1 MPPAAGLRAHVEL
14 SRISGHVVGN
24 TYHGTKGETAP
35 RQPDNAIW
43 MLEQWQSTLPPPVQ
57 LGPDGLSND
66 PACCLLHMR
75 YNQLL
80 IVAIRPLF
88 YSAVKR
94 AVAERLMAQPPSAD
108 SNPHLKHLK
117 CCIDAA
123 ARNMRLAR
131 HVITIN
137 GHRKLLHAGLHFI
150 FNAAVCLILRSLVV
164 VRQDAEE
171 LHAAIGDVDFAID
184 RMREASTKGNSDGGR
199 SEQTLRDLRVLVG
212 RLTAAPAGSGSGSG
226 SGPASNPMML
236 GAGQALDPSMVGPLL
251 LSHENHDLLPP
262 MPIGE
267 DPVLYDELVTWMGD
281 DWPIY
286 NSYMNE

>member
-24 TYHGTKGETAP
+24 TYHGAKGEAAP

-43 MLEQWQSTLPPPVQ
+43 MLEQWQATLPPAVR
-57 LGPDGLSND
+57 LGPDGLSGD

-108 SNPHLKHLK
+108 SSPHLGHLRR
-117 CCIDAA
+117 CTDAA

-131 HVITIN
+131 RVVALN

-150 FNAAVCLILRSLVV
+150 FNAAVCLILRGLVV
-164 VRQDAEE
+164 ARRDAAAE
-171 LHAAIGDVDFAID
+171 LHAATGDVDFAVD
-184 RMREASTKGNSDGGR
+184 MMREASAKGNADGGR
-199 SEQTLRDLRVLVG
+199 SEQTLRDLRVLVA
-212 RLTAAPAGSGSGSG
+212 RLTAAAPAGSG
-226 SGPASNPMML
+226 PAPAASDPMAL
-236 GAGQALDPSMVGPLL
+236 GAGPALAPSSMAPPL
-251 LSHENHDLLPP
+251 LSHEHHLDLLPP
-262 MPIGE
+262 MAIGE
-267 DPVLYDELVTWMGD
+267 DPVLYDELMTWMGD

-286 NSYMNE
+286 SSYME